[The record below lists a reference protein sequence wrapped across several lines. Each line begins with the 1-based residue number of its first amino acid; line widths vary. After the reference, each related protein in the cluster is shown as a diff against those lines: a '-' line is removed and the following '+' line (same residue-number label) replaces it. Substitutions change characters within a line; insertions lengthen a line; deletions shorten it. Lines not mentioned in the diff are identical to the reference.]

1 MTVYDIVSLNRELLK
16 RLHKNGIKVND
27 YKWGIVLCYD
37 LKERDEQDIMNYMMS
52 LGSNEE
58 GAYKAVDVLF
68 GQENAG
74 LCVTNMKLRM
84 SLIFIGDAD
93 SAEQWWDTLSHEL
106 YHAQQAI
113 IEYYGVQPDT
123 EKAAWT
129 MGYLMR
135 KSVELVAPPCR

>member
-1 MTVYDIVSLNRELLK
+1 MQTEYVDVRC
-16 RLHKNGIKVND
+16 
-27 YKWGIVLCYD
+27 KWGIVLCYD
-37 LKERDEQDIMNYMMS
+37 LDLDDDVDIMNYMVS
-52 LGSNEE
+52 LGSDEE
-58 GAYKAVDVLF
+58 GAYKAVNVLF

-74 LCVTNMKLRM
+74 LCVTNMALRM

-106 YHAQQAI
+106 YHTQQAI
-113 IEYYGVQPDT
+113 IEYYGVRPDT
-123 EKAAWT
+123 EDAAWT

>member
-1 MTVYDIVSLNRELLK
+1 MQTEYVDVR
-16 RLHKNGIKVND
+16 G
-27 YKWGIVLCYD
+27 KWGIVLCYD
-37 LKERDEQDIMNYMMS
+37 LDLDDDVDIMNYMVS
-52 LGSNEE
+52 LGSDEE
-58 GAYKAVDVLF
+58 GAYKAVNVLF

-74 LCVTNMKLRM
+74 LCVTNMALRM

-113 IEYYGVQPDT
+113 IEYYGVLPDS

>member
-1 MTVYDIVSLNRELLK
+1 MQTEYVDVR
-16 RLHKNGIKVND
+16 G
-27 YKWGIVLCYD
+27 KWGIVLCYD
-37 LKERDEQDIMNYMMS
+37 LDLDDDVDIMNYMVS
-52 LGSNEE
+52 LGSDEE

-74 LCVTNMKLRM
+74 LCVTNMALRM

-93 SAEQWWDTLSHEL
+93 SADQWWDTLSHEL

-113 IEYYGVQPDT
+113 IEYYGVRPDT
-123 EKAAWT
+123 EDAAWT

>member
-1 MTVYDIVSLNRELLK
+1 MQTEYVDVRC
-16 RLHKNGIKVND
+16 
-27 YKWGIVLCYD
+27 KWGIVLCYD
-37 LKERDEQDIMNYMMS
+37 LDFDDDVDIINYMMS

-58 GAYKAVDVLF
+58 SAYKAVDVLF

-74 LCVTNMKLRM
+74 LCVTNMALRM

-93 SAEQWWDTLSHEL
+93 SSEQWWDTLSHEL

>member
-1 MTVYDIVSLNRELLK
+1 MQTEYVDVR
-16 RLHKNGIKVND
+16 G
-27 YKWGIVLCYD
+27 KWGIVLCYD
-37 LKERDEQDIMNYMMS
+37 LDLDDDVDIMNYMVS
-52 LGSNEE
+52 LGSDEE
-58 GAYKAVDVLF
+58 GAYKAVNVLF
-68 GQENAG
+68 WQENAG
-74 LCVTNMKLRM
+74 LCVTNMALRM

-113 IEYYGVQPDT
+113 IEYYNVPPDT
-123 EKAAWT
+123 EDAAWT

>member
-1 MTVYDIVSLNRELLK
+1 
-16 RLHKNGIKVND
+16 
-27 YKWGIVLCYD
+27 
-37 LKERDEQDIMNYMMS
+37 MNYMMS
-52 LGSNEE
+52 LGSDEE
-58 GAYKAVDVLF
+58 GAYEAVDVLLW
-68 GQENAG
+68 QENTG
-74 LCVTNMKLRM
+74 LCVTNMALRM

-113 IEYYGVQPDT
+113 IEYYNVPPDT
-123 EKAAWT
+123 EDAAWT

>member
-1 MTVYDIVSLNRELLK
+1 MQTEYVDVR
-16 RLHKNGIKVND
+16 G
-27 YKWGIVLCYD
+27 KWGIVLCYD
-37 LKERDEQDIMNYMMS
+37 LDLDDDVDIMNYMVS
-52 LGSNEE
+52 LGSDEE
-58 GAYKAVDVLF
+58 GAYKAVNVLF

-74 LCVTNMKLRM
+74 LCVTNMALRM

-113 IEYYGVQPDT
+113 IEYYRVPPDT

>member
-1 MTVYDIVSLNRELLK
+1 MQTEYVDVR
-16 RLHKNGIKVND
+16 G
-27 YKWGIVLCYD
+27 KWGIVLCYD
-37 LKERDEQDIMNYMMS
+37 LDLDDDIDIMNYMMS
-52 LGSNEE
+52 LGSDEE
-58 GAYKAVDVLF
+58 GAYKAVNVLF

-74 LCVTNMKLRM
+74 LCVTNMALRM

-113 IEYYGVQPDT
+113 IEYYNVPPDT

>member
-1 MTVYDIVSLNRELLK
+1 MQTEYVDVR
-16 RLHKNGIKVND
+16 G
-27 YKWGIVLCYD
+27 KWGIVLCYGLD
-37 LKERDEQDIMNYMMS
+37 LDDDIDIMNYMMS

-58 GAYKAVDVLF
+58 GAYKAVNVLF

-74 LCVTNMKLRM
+74 LCVTNMALRM

-113 IEYYGVQPDT
+113 IEYYNVRPDT

>member
-1 MTVYDIVSLNRELLK
+1 MQTEYVDVR
-16 RLHKNGIKVND
+16 G
-27 YKWGIVLCYD
+27 KWGIVLCYD
-37 LKERDEQDIMNYMMS
+37 LDLDDDIDIMNYMVS
-52 LGSNEE
+52 LGSDEE
-58 GAYKAVDVLF
+58 GAYKAVNVLF

-74 LCVTNMKLRM
+74 LCVTNMALRM

-113 IEYYGVQPDT
+113 IEYSNVPPDT

>member
-1 MTVYDIVSLNRELLK
+1 MQTEYVDVR
-16 RLHKNGIKVND
+16 D
-27 YKWGIVLCYD
+27 KWGIVLCYD
-37 LKERDEQDIMNYMMS
+37 LELDDEQDIVNYMVS
-52 LGSNEE
+52 LGSDEE
-58 GAYKAVDVLF
+58 GAYKALNVLF

-74 LCVTNMKLRM
+74 LCVTNMALRM

-113 IEYYGVQPDT
+113 IEYYNVPPDT

>member
-1 MTVYDIVSLNRELLK
+1 MQTEYVDVR
-16 RLHKNGIKVND
+16 G
-27 YKWGIVLCYD
+27 KWGIVLCYD
-37 LKERDEQDIMNYMMS
+37 LERRDEQDIANYMMS
-52 LGSNEE
+52 LGSNER
-58 GAYKAVDVLF
+58 GANEAVNVLF

-74 LCVTNMKLRM
+74 LCVTNMALRM

-113 IEYYGVQPDT
+113 IEYYNVPPDT

>member
-1 MTVYDIVSLNRELLK
+1 MQTEYVDVR
-16 RLHKNGIKVND
+16 G
-27 YKWGIVLCYD
+27 KWGIVLCYD
-37 LKERDEQDIMNYMMS
+37 LDLDDDIDIMNYMMS
-52 LGSNEE
+52 LGSDEE
-58 GAYKAVDVLF
+58 GAYKAVNVLF

-74 LCVTNMKLRM
+74 LCVTNMALRM

-113 IEYYGVQPDT
+113 IECYNVPPDT
-123 EKAAWT
+123 EDAAWT

>member
-1 MTVYDIVSLNRELLK
+1 MQTEYVDVR
-16 RLHKNGIKVND
+16 G
-27 YKWGIVLCYD
+27 KWGIVLCYD
-37 LKERDEQDIMNYMMS
+37 LDLDDDVDIMNYMMS
-52 LGSNEE
+52 LGSDEE

-74 LCVTNMKLRM
+74 LCVTNMALRM

-106 YHAQQAI
+106 YHVQQAI
-113 IEYYGVQPDT
+113 IEYYGVRPDT
-123 EKAAWT
+123 EDAAWT

>member
-1 MTVYDIVSLNRELLK
+1 MQTEYVDVR
-16 RLHKNGIKVND
+16 G
-27 YKWGIVLCYD
+27 KWGIVLCYD
-37 LKERDEQDIMNYMMS
+37 LDLDDDVDIMNYMMS
-52 LGSNEE
+52 LGSDDE

-74 LCVTNMKLRM
+74 LCVTNMALRM

-106 YHAQQAI
+106 YHVQQAI
-113 IEYYGVQPDT
+113 IEYYGVRPDT
-123 EKAAWT
+123 EDAAWT

>member
-1 MTVYDIVSLNRELLK
+1 MQTEYVDVR
-16 RLHKNGIKVND
+16 G
-27 YKWGIVLCYD
+27 KWGIVLCYD
-37 LKERDEQDIMNYMMS
+37 LDLDDDVDIMNYMVS

-74 LCVTNMKLRM
+74 LCVTNMALRM

-123 EKAAWT
+123 EDAAWT

>member
-27 YKWGIVLCYD
+27 YKWLD
-37 LKERDEQDIMNYMMS
+37 LYNDYLQM
-52 LGSNEE
+52 
-58 GAYKAVDVLF
+58 KAD
-68 GQENAG
+68 
-74 LCVTNMKLRM
+74 
-84 SLIFIGDAD
+84 GDAD

-113 IEYYGVQPDT
+113 IEYYNVPPDT
-123 EKAAWT
+123 EDAAWT